1 MRRIKLV
8 LAAVAALVAMLAVVP
23 GPAMAQDLL
32 NCEFVGYD
40 TFENELYLCGAD
52 DVVDDFGE
60 VVPNCALIGYDDA
73 RGEEELYL
81 CEVDVEE
88 DADEEEE
95 EDSLFDEDDE
105 EEEDSLFD
113 EDDEEED

>member
-32 NCEFVGYD
+32 NCEFVGHD
-40 TFENELYLCGAD
+40 NFDND
-52 DVVDDFGE
+52 
-60 VVPNCALIGYDDA
+60 
-73 RGEEELYL
+73 ELYL

-88 DADEEEE
+88 DSDEEEE

-105 EEEDSLFD
+105 EEDGL
-113 EDDEEED
+113 DDE